1 MNEITKSPGRYW
13 PLSRKYDTVDR
24 KYKFFDA
31 PHAYQLETYYP
42 LKKLGYASYS
52 SPEIS
57 ATSSKS
63 QIAMGSEIDV
73 DEFMADSNVKK
84 ETLIT
89 INDLPNDILLIIFGY
104 CHPIDLIH
112 CFSLVSH
119 RWNCL
124 ANHPAFFTEVRILI
138 NDFSLKYGSVKTFF
152 HRTSQYLRKLCI
164 NCSIRLPSAEVN
176 ALFDICFPYVI
187 HLDIS
192 SFKKMNATLLR
203 KLSNCFPNV
212 QTLHMENMEW
222 TSSCDDSKDE
232 WVTLKTLFEEE
243 NVFPKM
249 ENFFLCDINCYTP
262 ENDPKLPLYK
272 RPLNLLHI
280 YEGTPYINF
289 SNIITSP
296 WRSTLTELH
305 LGYYTIDGSLEY
317 VGYLHNLK
325 VFSWGLSLYTLDEE
339 FAHLKN
345 LCNLEE
351 LRVWFG
357 GEDCSVS
364 PEGLIALF
372 TLPEKE
378 PEKSFPFKLKHL
390 VFANYFEGNVDLFKA
405 IDRNCP
411 NLTTLGLPYNEY
423 FAFSDRVMPFIVT
436 HFKRLVSLD
445 LSHFGHC
452 YKDEVWNNLK
462 DDDLPN
468 LRLLKL
474 HGNKTNVENLRRL
487 NLRRPKL
494 LISYKRNYFIN
505 WTRSKN
511 SCIFHNTFDG
521 DIGTIVNDLSQI
533 DGLRD
538 FTISS
543 SCLYDFDN
551 YHMKHSSSV
560 DLDEFATKCF
570 NINHSV

>member
-1 MNEITKSPGRYW
+1 MSKYESPWLRVKMNEITKSPGRYW
-13 PLSRKYDTVDR
+13 PLSRKYDTASCLSVGDI
-24 KYKFFDA
+24 
-31 PHAYQLETYYP
+31 LSI
-42 LKKLGYASYS
+42 KKLGYALYS

-57 ATSSKS
+57 ATSLKS
-63 QIAMGSEIDV
+63 QVKVGSEMDV
-73 DEFMADSNVKK
+73 DEFMADSKVEK

-138 NDFSLKYGSVKTFF
+138 NDFSLKYGSVKKFF

-164 NCSIRLPSAEVN
+164 NCSIRLPSAE
-176 ALFDICFPYVI
+176 
-187 HLDIS
+187 
-192 SFKKMNATLLR
+192 
-203 KLSNCFPNV
+203 
-212 QTLHMENMEW
+212 
-222 TSSCDDSKDE
+222 TSDCDNNE
-232 WVTLKTLFEEE
+232 ECVTLKMLFENE
-243 NVFPKM
+243 NIFPKI
-249 ENFFLCDINCYTP
+249 ENFFLCDINSYTP
-262 ENDPKLPLYK
+262 ENEPKLPACK

-280 YEGTPYINF
+280 YEGTPYIN
-289 SNIITSP
+289 NIISSP

-325 VFSWGLSLYTLDEE
+325 VFSWGMSLYTFDEE

-357 GEDCSVS
+357 GEDCNISS
-364 PEGLIALF
+364 EGLIALF

-378 PEKSFPFKLKHL
+378 PEKSFPYKLKHL
-390 VFANYFEGNVDLFKA
+390 VFANYLEGTVDLFKA
-405 IDRNCP
+405 IDQNCP
-411 NLTTLGLPYNEY
+411 NLRTLGLPYNKY
-423 FAFSDRVMPFIVT
+423 LTFNDGVMPFIAT

-505 WTRSKN
+505 WTRIKN
-511 SCIFHNTFDG
+511 SCIFNDTFDG
-521 DIGTIVNDLSQI
+521 DIRAILNDLRQI

-538 FTISS
+538 FAISS
-543 SCLYDFDN
+543 SYHYDFAD
-551 YHMKHSSSV
+551 YRVERSSSV
-560 DLDEFATKCF
+560 DSDEFTTKCF